1 MKWRN
6 ILFSSLSIVF
16 LTCSC
21 SEKVVYQKNETVE
34 LNEVGKNFMNYLMH
48 NSNWQEEWLE
58 LSKLGTVE
66 PNLAYYSFGGGYGP
80 HYVLPV
86 TCDNILK
93 AIVIYPFDLERRQL
107 KMPTIIDGSNIN
119 DDYAGRSVLRSPVR
133 GDWQKAGIHVEEDLF
148 PIESRMTELLSF

>member
-58 LSKLGTVE
+58 LSKL
-66 PNLAYYSFGGGYGP
+66 
-80 HYVLPV
+80 
-86 TCDNILK
+86 
-93 AIVIYPFDLERRQL
+93 
-107 KMPTIIDGSNIN
+107 
-119 DDYAGRSVLRSPVR
+119 
-133 GDWQKAGIHVEEDLF
+133 
-148 PIESRMTELLSF
+148 

>member
-48 NSNWQEEWLE
+48 NSNWQEGWLE

-66 PNLAYYSFGGGYGP
+66 PNLA
-80 HYVLPV
+80 
-86 TCDNILK
+86 
-93 AIVIYPFDLERRQL
+93 
-107 KMPTIIDGSNIN
+107 
-119 DDYAGRSVLRSPVR
+119 
-133 GDWQKAGIHVEEDLF
+133 
-148 PIESRMTELLSF
+148 

>member
-1 MKWRN
+1 MKLRN

-48 NSNWQEEWLE
+48 NSNWQEGWLE

-66 PNLAYYSFGGGYGP
+66 PNLA
-80 HYVLPV
+80 
-86 TCDNILK
+86 
-93 AIVIYPFDLERRQL
+93 
-107 KMPTIIDGSNIN
+107 
-119 DDYAGRSVLRSPVR
+119 
-133 GDWQKAGIHVEEDLF
+133 
-148 PIESRMTELLSF
+148 

>member
-66 PNLAYYSFGGGYGP
+66 PNLA
-80 HYVLPV
+80 
-86 TCDNILK
+86 
-93 AIVIYPFDLERRQL
+93 
-107 KMPTIIDGSNIN
+107 
-119 DDYAGRSVLRSPVR
+119 
-133 GDWQKAGIHVEEDLF
+133 
-148 PIESRMTELLSF
+148 